1 MAVYT
6 KRIQTMLTEEQNEKL
21 SRLAEAQGKPVSVL
35 VREAIE
41 NTYFVQAEREAR
53 QVALDNLISLDAPV
67 ADWEQMEEEIVRGG
81 LA

>member
-1 MAVYT
+1 MAIYT

-21 SRLAEAQGKPVSVL
+21 SRLAEEQGKPVSAL

-53 QVALDNLISLDAPV
+53 QTALHNLISLDAPV
-67 ADWEQMEEEIVRGG
+67 ADWEQMEDEIARGV
-81 LA
+81 LT